1 MGCKVKETCFNNSL
15 AFNPQRHLSGR
26 YKEAAALRISSVLHL
41 QTVGHS
47 LVSITSQGGW
57 NYGGGRLEGN
67 LEALG
72 ISWVILVQSK
82 T

>member
-1 MGCKVKETCFNNSL
+1 MCFNNSL
-15 AFNPQRHLSGR
+15 AFNSQTQISGR

-41 QTVGHS
+41 QTLGRS
-47 LVSITSQGGW
+47 LVSINSQGGW

-72 ISWVILVQSK
+72 ISCVILIQSK